1 MLPTSPAFQYILP
14 RSTTVKIKPQ
24 SSLIPGAPDPLASFA
39 QKEGIKL
46 PVQQRMSRAYDK
58 LLMEAEEKAGS
69 LSPKSIRTLG
79 RLVLEFEQVNANLSN
94 IQAQIRQD
102 IRDKKKYFDEEKKL
116 YKKEEESLKN
126 LQGSFF
132 GLRSKFATLS
142 AVLAGKAL
150 MEGRFGDAATNAG
163 FAVTAMLPEIINITS
178 GIVLTRV
185 ALGGMGRV
193 AGGTVARAAEGTV
206 ARAGGVRMP
215 GMGRLGMLGLAAA
228 VPLTMGAADV
238 RRQELV
244 KRQTRSAEISPDDID
259 RFQATVTRFDA
270 ILSQKGGVGKAVE
283 QPKVA
288 VEDLMDEKPKNY
300 PGGGGTQSGN
310 VNAADVIADTPQ
322 EKAFIAS
329 VREVEGTA
337 GKQGYNTF
345 FGGSQYGGDLSKLT
359 ANQVAELQ
367 KKFLREG
374 RGNYSGGRSAA
385 VGAGQ
390 FMEPENV
397 VSAMGLDPSKEKFT
411 PELQN
416 KMILFL
422 AKSKRRVDVSKPLT
436 INDLRIL
443 NEEWAGFG
451 PRYRQTKRTLQ
462 QSLDIYNQNLR
473 EAQQVE
479 IKPAPKKKKSVSED
493 ARSQSMQSTTSG
505 ASDISLITIPGQQ
518 KVAKPQGP
526 KSAPASSEVA
536 FNTTF
541 ESVDR
546 FTSNLILGVY
556 GA

>member
-1 MLPTSPAFQYILP
+1 MQLVEPQNQILP
-14 RSTTVKIKPQ
+14 GIVSVEKKAASIT
-24 SSLIPGAPDPLASFA
+24 PLRR
-39 QKEGIKL
+39 
-46 PVQQRMSRAYDK
+46 RMGLAYDK
-58 LLMEAEEKAGS
+58 LLMEAEEREGS
-69 LSPKSIRTLG
+69 LSPKTIRTLG
-79 RLVLEFEQVNANLSN
+79 KLVLEFEQVNTNLAQ
-94 IQAQIRQD
+94 IQAEIRQD

-116 YKKEEESLKN
+116 YKKEEENLTSLR
-126 LQGSFF
+126 GSFF
-132 GLRSKFATLS
+132 DLRSKFAGLS

-150 MEGRFGDAATNAG
+150 LEGRFGDAAANAG
-163 FAVTAMLPEIINITS
+163 FAVTAMLPEIVNIAS
-178 GIVLTRV
+178 GLVLTRM
-185 ALGGMGRV
+185 ALGGAGRAA
-193 AGGTVARAAEGTV
+193 AGATVARGP
-206 ARAGGVRMP
+206 GMRMP
-215 GMGRLGMLGLAAA
+215 GMGGLGMLGLAAA
-228 VPLTMGAADV
+228 VPLTMGAADI
-238 RRQELV
+238 RRQELI
-244 KRQTRSAEISPDDID
+244 KRQTGSAGISPEDAE

-270 ILSQKGGVGKAVE
+270 ILSQKGGGGKSAE

-288 VEDLMDEKPKNY
+288 VEDLMKERPKKY
-300 PGGGGTQSGN
+300 PGGGGRTGGN

-337 GKQGYNTF
+337 SAKGYNTF

-374 RGNYSGGRSAA
+374 RGDYSGGRSAA

-422 AKSKRRVDVSKPLT
+422 AKKKRRVDVSKPLT
-436 INDLRIL
+436 IEDLRIL
-443 NEEWAGFG
+443 NNEWAGFG
-451 PRYRQTKRTLQ
+451 PRYGQTKRTLQ

-473 EAQQVE
+473 EAQGAQTSP
-479 IKPAPKKKKSVSED
+479 KPKKSAQDSGMYGRYGEQSST
-493 ARSQSMQSTTSG
+493 ARP
-505 ASDISLITIPGQQ
+505 ASSDVALLSIPGKQS
-518 KVAKPQGP
+518 VAKPQGP